1 MNKLIIVG
9 NGFDIHNGLPTKY
22 SDFLKWLIK
31 RAIST
36 KEEDDTL
43 GNLIRIDIAIMY
55 GEYSDDAPKF
65 TNLDEVANYIFN
77 CINEIP
83 KDGVYYN
90 LGFMLYNVKILNLSN
105 FLKTLLIHQV
115 EKNWVDIEIMYY
127 RELKGCLKIYQRG
140 DWMGEAEQKLQTINT
155 DLDVLKKY
163 LVIYL
168 KEILESKQRIH
179 YDFDYSASAEI
190 DVHIIKE
197 KHHIKNLLNEDFTE
211 DNKKYIKPKEVCF
224 LNFNYTRLTYDLE
237 RRNYQ
242 HINIHGNVKGDINN
256 RPVFGFGDE
265 IDADYLEMEK
275 TNNNEFF
282 THIKSFE
289 YFKNSNYND
298 LIEFINSDSYIV
310 YIWGHSCGLSDRT
323 LLNMIFEHDNCAAIK
338 PYYWNKKDGTNNYT
352 EITYNISRHFKNKLK
367 MRNRVVS
374 FDKCSALG
382 SQH

>member
-9 NGFDIHNGLPTKY
+9 NGFDIHNGLSTKY

-31 RAIST
+31 RAINT
-36 KEEDDTL
+36 IEEDDL
-43 GNLIRIDIAIMY
+43 LDNLIRIDITPINDK
-55 GEYSDDAPKF
+55 YSNNAPKYAHI
-65 TNLDEVANYIFN
+65 DEVIDFILDYSIEFPKEGIFCYLKDKFLNY
-77 CINEIP
+77 
-83 KDGVYYN
+83 
-90 LGFMLYNVKILNLSN
+90 KIKNISE
-105 FLKTLLIHQV
+105 FFKTLLTHQLQ
-115 EKNWVDIEIMYY
+115 KNWVDIEMMYY
-127 RELKGCLKIYQRG
+127 KELKRCLKLMQIEDKIQ
-140 DWMGEAEQKLQTINT
+140 EAEIKLESINKE
-155 DLDVLKKY
+155 LNVLKKY

-168 KEILESKQRIH
+168 SKILEARQKVN
-179 YDFDYSASAEI
+179 YDFDYSADSDI
-190 DVHIIKE
+190 NVDIIKE
-197 KHHIKNLLNEDFTE
+197 KHHIKNLLDEDFTD

-224 LNFNYTRLTYDLE
+224 LNFNYTGLPYDLN

-242 HINIHGNVKGDINN
+242 HINIHGSLRGENL
-256 RPVFGFGDE
+256 PVFGFGDE

-275 TNNNEFF
+275 TNINEFF

-289 YFKNSNYND
+289 YFKNSNYSK
-298 LIEFINSDSYIV
+298 LMEFINCDSYVV

-338 PYYWNKKDGTNNYT
+338 PYFWKKSDGTNNYT
-352 EITYNISRHFKNKLK
+352 EITHNISRHFKNKLK

>member
-1 MNKLIIVG
+1 V
-9 NGFDIHNGLPTKY
+9 
-22 SDFLKWLIK
+22 
-31 RAIST
+31 
-36 KEEDDTL
+36 DT
-43 GNLIRIDIAIMY
+43 
-55 GEYSDDAPKF
+55 
-65 TNLDEVANYIFN
+65 
-77 CINEIP
+77 
-83 KDGVYYN
+83 
-90 LGFMLYNVKILNLSN
+90 
-105 FLKTLLIHQV
+105 
-115 EKNWVDIEIMYY
+115 
-127 RELKGCLKIYQRG
+127 
-140 DWMGEAEQKLQTINT
+140 
-155 DLDVLKKY
+155 
-163 LVIYL
+163 
-168 KEILESKQRIH
+168 
-179 YDFDYSASAEI
+179 
-190 DVHIIKE
+190 IKE
-197 KHHIKNLLNEDFTE
+197 KNHIKNLLNEDFTGE
-211 DNKKYIKPKEVCF
+211 NKKYIKPKEVCF

-352 EITYNISRHFKNKLK
+352 EITHNISRHFKNKLK

-382 SQH
+382 SPQ